1 MLWNKY
7 IIAGTF
13 ALTHGVV
20 QYGGFTKGPW
30 PGTQRITAIMSSNA
44 PISDNADTLHFGAS
58 MALPAHR
65 TVEQARL
72 MEDLGFEYM
81 GAGEHFMRG
90 RPPGPTHAALPLL
103 AVAAGATERMRI
115 LTSVALAPFYHP
127 LMLARM
133 TASLDI
139 ASGGRL
145 TLGVGVGGEFPME
158 YENSGIDIRG
168 RGRRTDECLDGL
180 RRLWTE
186 DSVTL
191 QGRHYSLDEAAINP
205 KPAQDPHPPVWVAGR
220 RDAAMRRAVR
230 YGDGWLPYFYSPD
243 RYVDSVKKIT
253 AFAAEERR
261 DLSQF
266 QWAFFPYITLA
277 PTEEQAARTAAESL
291 GNQYL
296 YGGEFINIVRR
307 YCLLGTPRMCIE
319 RLQEYVDAGA
329 RYIIFSIASPPEDR
343 RRHLEVI
350 AKDIVPHFQG

>member
-1 MLWNKY
+1 M
-7 IIAGTF
+7 AASASDT
-13 ALTHGVV
+13 T
-20 QYGGFTKGPW
+20 
-30 PGTQRITAIMSSNA
+30 SSNDSVA
-44 PISDNADTLHFGAS
+44 LRFGAS

-115 LTSVALAPFYHP
+115 LTSVTLAPFYHP

-133 TASLDI
+133 TATLDI

-158 YENSGIDIRG
+158 YENSGINIRH
-168 RGRRTDECLDGL
+168 RGRRTDECLEGL
-180 RRLWTE
+180 RRLWTD
-186 DSVTL
+186 DSVTMH
-191 QGRHYSLDEAAINP
+191 GRHYTLDEAAINP
-205 KPAQDPHPPVWVAGR
+205 KPAQQPHPPVWVAGR

-230 YGDGWLPYFYSPD
+230 YGDGWLPYFYSPE
-243 RYVDSVKKIT
+243 RYADSVEKIN
-253 AFAAEERR
+253 AFAAEDKR
-261 DLSQF
+261 DLSGF

-277 PTEEQAARTAAESL
+277 PTEEQAARTAAQSL
-291 GNQYL
+291 GNQYV

-307 YCLLGTPRMCIE
+307 YCLLGTPKMCIE
-319 RLQEYVDAGA
+319 RLQEYIDAGA
-329 RYIIFSIASPPEDR
+329 RYIIFSIAAPPEDR

-350 AKDIVPHFQG
+350 AKDIVPHFRSH

>member
-1 MLWNKY
+1 MPTTDPKSPD
-7 IIAGTF
+7 A
-13 ALTHGVV
+13 
-20 QYGGFTKGPW
+20 
-30 PGTQRITAIMSSNA
+30 S
-44 PISDNADTLHFGAS
+44 TLHFGAS

-72 MEDLGFEYM
+72 LEDLGFEYM

-133 TASLDI
+133 TATLDI
-139 ASGGRL
+139 ASNGRL
-145 TLGVGVGGEFPME
+145 TLGVGVGGEFPVE
-158 YENSGIDIRG
+158 YENAGIDIRQ
-168 RGRRTDECLDGL
+168 RGQRTDECLGSL

-186 DSVTL
+186 DNVIF
-191 QGRHYSLDEAAINP
+191 QGRHYTLDGAAINP
-205 KPAQDPHPPVWVAGR
+205 KPFQTPHPPIWVAGR

-243 RYVDSVKKIT
+243 RYADSVEKIT
-253 AFAAEERR
+253 AFAGEEGR
-261 DLSQF
+261 DLSSF

-277 PTEEQAARTAAESL
+277 PTEKQAALTAAESL

-307 YCLLGTPRMCIE
+307 YCLLGTPRMCID
-319 RLQEYVDAGA
+319 RLQEYIDAGA
-329 RYIIFSIASPPEDR
+329 RYIVFSIAAPPEDR

-350 AKDIVPHFQG
+350 AKDIIPHFKRR

>member
-1 MLWNKY
+1 MTTSANR
-7 IIAGTF
+7 IANID
-13 ALTHGVV
+13 A
-20 QYGGFTKGPW
+20 
-30 PGTQRITAIMSSNA
+30 
-44 PISDNADTLHFGAS
+44 LHFGAS
-58 MALPAHR
+58 MALPASR
-65 TVEQARL
+65 TAEQARL

-103 AVAAGATERMRI
+103 AVAAGATQKMR
-115 LTSVALAPFYHP
+115 LVTSVALAPFYHP

-133 TASLDI
+133 TATLDI

-158 YENSGIDIRG
+158 YENAGLDIRR
-168 RGRRTDECLDGL
+168 RGRRTDECLDAL
-180 RRLWTE
+180 RRLWTQ
-186 DSVTL
+186 DSVTF
-191 QGRHYSLDEAAINP
+191 QGHHYTLDEAAINP
-205 KPAQDPHPPVWVAGR
+205 KPEQQPHPPVWVAGR

-230 YGDGWLPYFYSPD
+230 YGNGWLPYFYSPE
-243 RYVDSVKKIT
+243 RYRDSVAKIT
-253 AFAAEERR
+253 AFAEEERR
-261 DLSQF
+261 DIANF

-277 PTEEQAARTAAESL
+277 PTEEQAARTAAEAL

-319 RLQEYVDAGA
+319 RLEEYIDAGA
-329 RYIIFSIASPPEDR
+329 RYIIFSIAAPREDR

-350 AKDIVPHFQG
+350 AKDIIPHFRSR